1 MLVGVGVG
9 DSKGEKLEPIDG
21 HSLEPSEWQST
32 STARRSDILP
42 WDLISSVSSTSKVL
56 GCDSLSPVNGHG
68 LVLLGVR
75 DEREC
80 SQKMSQYR
88 SMVYD
93 RCDSRRN
100 VDLGNES
107 AGK

>member
-32 STARRSDILP
+32 STPRRSDILL
-42 WDLISSVSSTSKVL
+42 WDLISSVSSSSMAL
-56 GCDSLSPVNGHG
+56 GRDSLSPVKEHG

-75 DEREC
+75 DEK
-80 SQKMSQYR
+80 S
-88 SMVYD
+88 V
-93 RCDSRRN
+93 
-100 VDLGNES
+100 
-107 AGK
+107 

>member
-32 STARRSDILP
+32 STPRRSDILL
-42 WDLISSVSSTSKVL
+42 WDLISSVSSSSMAL
-56 GCDSLSPVNGHG
+56 GRDSLSPVKEHG

-75 DEREC
+75 DE
-80 SQKMSQYR
+80 MS
-88 SMVYD
+88 V
-93 RCDSRRN
+93 
-100 VDLGNES
+100 
-107 AGK
+107 